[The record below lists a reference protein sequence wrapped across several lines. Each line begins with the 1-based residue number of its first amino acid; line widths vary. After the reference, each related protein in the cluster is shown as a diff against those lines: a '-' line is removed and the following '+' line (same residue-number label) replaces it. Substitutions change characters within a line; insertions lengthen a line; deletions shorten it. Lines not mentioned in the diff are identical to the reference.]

1 MKTILAL
8 TTFALLS
15 STAFAAEK
23 STPQQTAEF
32 RVKVAVCRADAREH
46 GVKST
51 TVAFYSHMAGCLD
64 RVTVATNVAE
74 AK

>member
-1 MKTILAL
+1 MKYLILSA
-8 TTFALLS
+8 ALLA
-15 STAFAAEK
+15 STASFAAEK

-32 RVKVAVCRADAREH
+32 RVKVAVCRSDAKEH

-64 RVTVATNVAE
+64 RVTVATNVVE